1 MTTETT
7 TAIRDDLS
15 SLNMNALRKRIKAE
29 RFAKG
34 EEAWP
39 TAYDAIDDLN
49 ALKDAH
55 RAWRA
60 ERTVPKHVSTIPAN
74 GDPIGAPMYA
84 HERESGDSSPS
95 NDTIDLHVLPMTQ
108 LGRECFVAAWPY
120 RFISRITVDREVQRD
135 LAKKRVPEIAEYVKS
150 ADGYFNAAMV
160 TVGGDGD
167 AVVYIDGRLTIEPN
181 ATVVVNDG
189 QHRIA
194 GIRRAMEDEEFAKEH
209 AEDSLPVVIYT
220 DLTMREQRQAF
231 ADINKNAAKPNR
243 ATSLDY
249 DERDFIS
256 GFAKRLIAK
265 SIFNGHIAYRKQKL
279 GKNDSEWFT
288 FAAIVDTLKPPKPMF
303 DDLTPAN
310 ADQRL
315 IEAVAFWS
323 SAGDAMIGHW
333 EAKNYATNKNALVAI
348 ARLYGFDVDWTKL
361 RDLDWSLDG
370 EMARIGAAGGG
381 SNGAVTAL
389 YEHLSMECVRA

>member
-1 MTTETT
+1 MIETV
-7 TAIRDDLS
+7 AVQDDLS
-15 SLNMNALRKRIKAE
+15 
-29 RFAKG
+29 
-34 EEAWP
+34 
-39 TAYDAIDDLN
+39 
-49 ALKDAH
+49 ALKRNAIIKRWKEERLSVGDTSWPKELNDLKETEMRDAF

-60 ERTVPKHVSTIPAN
+60 ERIKATASTIPAN

-84 HERESGDSSPS
+84 HEHENGDATPSS
-95 NDTIDLHVLPMTQ
+95 DTIDLHVLPMTQ

-120 RFISRITVDREVQRD
+120 AHIARIAVDREVQRD
-135 LAKKRVPEIAEYVKS
+135 LAKKRVPEIAAYVQS
-150 ADGYFNAAMV
+150 QDGYFNAAMI

-220 DLTMREQRQAF
+220 DLSMREQRQAF

-265 SIFNGHIAYRKQKL
+265 SVFNGHIAYRKQKL
-279 GKNDSEWFT
+279 GKHDAEWFT

-303 DDLTPAN
+303 DDLSPDN
-310 ADQRL
+310 EKVRL
-315 IEAVAFWS
+315 LEAINFWS
-323 SAGDAMIGHW
+323 SAGDALIAHW
-333 EAKNYATNKNALVAI
+333 EAHDYSTNKNALVAI
-348 ARLYGFDVDWTKL
+348 SKLYGFDVDWAKV
-361 RDLDWSLDG
+361 RDLDWALDG
-370 EMARIGAAGGG
+370 ELARIAAAAGGT
-381 SNGAVTAL
+381 NAAIKAL
-389 YEHLSMECVRA
+389 SDHLAMECVRA